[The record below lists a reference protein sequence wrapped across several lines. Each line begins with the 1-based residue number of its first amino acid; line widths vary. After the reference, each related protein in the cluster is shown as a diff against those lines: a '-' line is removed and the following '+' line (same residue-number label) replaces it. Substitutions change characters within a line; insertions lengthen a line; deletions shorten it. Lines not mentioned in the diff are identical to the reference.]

1 MPNPEPLIQ
10 DAAPASPGRAASL
23 VARGWRWTPAG
34 RSAPVLDNLDLIIEP
49 GERVLLLGASGSGKS
64 TLLQAWAGVLGSADE
79 GEQSGTLT
87 VDGRDPGAVRGRV
100 GLMLQHPDA
109 QLVLARAEHDVAF
122 GPENLGVTVDEIM
135 QRVPAALGAVGL
147 ADRADADTRRL
158 SGGQQQRL
166 ALAGVLA
173 MRPAA
178 LLLDEPTAQ
187 LDPAGVREVVA
198 AIGALVADRA
208 LTLVIVEH
216 RVDVWAPLVDRIIVL
231 DTGRV
236 VADGPVADVLREQ
249 GATLARR
256 GVWVPG
262 HGPEHP
268 VAASSAPGAVLLRAR
283 ELAVRPLGG
292 DVIELALDLDVR
304 AGEVVALTGP
314 NGAGKSTLL
323 LTLAG
328 LVPPAAGTIEAL
340 DAGDP
345 ARWSSAELAGRIG
358 VVFQNPEHQFVAP
371 TVRDELAVGPR
382 ALERHAASRA
392 RRGAATVDSADGAGV
407 DLLLD
412 RLLDRLRL
420 SGLAS
425 SSPFTLSGGE
435 QRRLSV
441 ATALATAPPLLLLD
455 EPTFGQDSRTWAE
468 LAALLAGHRDAGGVV
483 IMATH
488 DRELVAALGARE
500 VALPAPLPLPSLSAP
515 QVPSAPQAP
524 PRPPAESEASP
535 GWELS
540 QPPGQSLPPPRV
552 DFETPTH
559 RPEHKGGVTSPRA
572 TSPRDPRA
580 RTPLGER
587 LNPVAAIAASLIPAL
602 LLVTTLDVVSA
613 AVALGLQALLIP
625 LLGIPACALL
635 RRITPVLVAAPLAAA
650 TIVLYGRASGTVY
663 AEFLLVRISDGSLE
677 LALATLLRILA
688 IGVPAIALFARPDA
702 TRLGDALGQN
712 LRLPSRFVLGGVAA
726 LRLLTVLRDDARL
739 LERARRARGI
749 GDRGRVRRGLG
760 LVFSL
765 LVLSI
770 RRGSALAIGMEARG
784 VGAPGPRTW
793 TRPSPWRAS
802 DTTVVVVAV
811 AVSVIAV
818 ATAVLTGEFTRV
830 IG

>member
-1 MPNPEPLIQ
+1 MQDAEPLP
-10 DAAPASPGRAASL
+10 DGGAASL
-23 VARGWRWTPAG
+23 AAHAWSWTPAG
-34 RSAPVLDNLDLIIEP
+34 RAAPVLSDLDLTIEP

-64 TLLQAWAGVLGSADE
+64 TLLQAWAGVLGGADE
-79 GEQSGTLT
+79 GEQHGALT
-87 VDGRDPGAVRGRV
+87 VDGRDVSEVRGRV

-122 GPENLGVTVDEIM
+122 GPENLGVEIDEIEA
-135 QRVPAALGAVGL
+135 RVPEVLGAVGL
-147 ADRADADTRRL
+147 ADHAGADTRRL
-158 SGGQQQRL
+158 SGGLQQRL

-198 AIGALVADRA
+198 AVGDLIANRA
-208 LTLVIVEH
+208 LTLVVVEH
-216 RVDVWAPLVDRIIVL
+216 RVDVWAPLVDRIVVL
-231 DTGRV
+231 DHGRV

-249 GATLARR
+249 GAALAQR

-268 VAASSAPGAVLLRAR
+268 ATSRSAPGEVVMRAR
-283 ELAVRPLGG
+283 NLAVQPVDG

-314 NGAGKSTLL
+314 NGSGKSTVL
-323 LTLAG
+323 LTLSG
-328 LVPPAAGTIEAL
+328 LLSPAAGVVEVSG
-340 DAGDP
+340 AGHP
-345 ARWSSAELAGRIG
+345 ESWSSAELAGHFG
-358 VVFQNPEHQFVAP
+358 FVFQNPEHQFVAA
-371 TVRDELAVGPR
+371 TVRAELEVGPSALAR
-382 ALERHAASRA
+382 AA
-392 RRGAATVDSADGAGV
+392 RRGSTPLPVTGAEPVVDA
-407 DLLLD
+407 
-412 RLLDRLRL
+412 LLDRLRL
-420 SGLAS
+420 RALAAA
-425 SSPFTLSGGE
+425 SPFTLSGGE

-441 ATALATAPPLLLLD
+441 GTALASAPALLLLD
-455 EPTFGQDSRTWAE
+455 EPSVGHDARTWAE
-468 LAALLAGHRDAGGVV
+468 LVALLAEHRDAGGAVV
-483 IMATH
+483 MATH
-488 DRELVAALGARE
+488 DRELIAALGARE
-500 VALPAPLPLPSLSAP
+500 VALPDRAAASATES
-515 QVPSAPQAP
+515 SAA
-524 PRPPAESEASP
+524 
-535 GWELS
+535 
-540 QPPGQSLPPPRV
+540 
-552 DFETPTH
+552 
-559 RPEHKGGVTSPRA
+559 RA
-572 TSPRDPRA
+572 T
-580 RTPLGER
+580 LGER
-587 LNPVAAIAASLIPAL
+587 INPVAAIAASLIPAL

-613 AVALGLQALLIP
+613 AVALGLQVLLIP
-625 LLGIPACALL
+625 FLGIPARTLL
-635 RRITPVLVAAPLAAA
+635 RRIAPVLVAAPLAAA

-726 LRLLTVLRDDARL
+726 LRLLAVLRDDARL

-802 DTTVVVVAV
+802 DTAVVAVAV

-818 ATAVLTGEFTRV
+818 AAAVLTGEFTSV
-830 IG
+830 IS